1 MKNHR
6 LRQRRLKI
14 WSQDYLIH
22 RYLWPNIERAVRKAS
37 PMGSTPLVIDVG
49 CGHRPYRDLFG
60 SASYFGMD
68 YAVQDT
74 SPDFLG
80 DARSIPVRTASA
92 DIVFSSQV
100 IEHVPHPDRMI
111 RECAR
116 VLKPGGH
123 LIVTGPFYWPL
134 HEEPNDFYRF
144 TKYGFARLLGDAGF
158 SGWEIT
164 EDGGDWAQLALA
176 LNLRLNSMVTV
187 PLRCMAN
194 LLGPAFDKI
203 DPSRKSPCNY
213 TVLARR

>member
-1 MKNHR
+1 
-6 LRQRRLKI
+6 
-14 WSQDYLIH
+14 
-22 RYLWPNIERAVRKAS
+22 
-37 PMGSTPLVIDVG
+37 
-49 CGHRPYRDLFG
+49 
-60 SASYFGMD
+60 MD
-68 YAVQDT
+68 YGVHDT

-80 DARSIPVRTASA
+80 DARSIPIRTGSA

-116 VLKPGGH
+116 VLRPDGH

-144 TKYGFARLLGDAGF
+144 TKYGFAQLLSDAGF
-158 SGWEIT
+158 SEWEIT

-176 LNLRLNSMVTV
+176 FNLRLNSRVTV
-187 PLRCMAN
+187 PLRCLAN
-194 LLGPAFDKI
+194 LLGPALDEI
-203 DPSRKSPCNY
+203 DQSRKSPCNY